1 MRRLGVGLIYLREV
15 DPLYREGNPDL
26 AVLELEP
33 ETFWEKLYP
42 DSSSRTPWFQPNS
55 AAMAQIAAL
64 PQTKLVHSVGFPL
77 GGTEPYEADYVTPLI
92 AAVRDL
98 DAVWAS
104 AHLSFNQIST
114 ADGPQ
119 QVGFLLPPRQT
130 RHGVELAVANIARLA
145 GGLNVPL
152 AFETGVNY
160 LRPRPEELSDGEFL
174 GLVAEAAD
182 CGILLDLHNLWA
194 NERNGR
200 QSVKDVLDELPLERV
215 WEIHLAGGM
224 MLDGYY
230 LDSHSGP
237 IPDEVLGLAADVV
250 PHMPNLGAMNFE
262 VMPAYVQDMGLDGVR
277 EQIGR
282 IAEVW
287 RLPRVTRIVA
297 PRATPEAHLGVAADE
312 GDVLAWEQTLGVLA
326 VGHRQAEA
334 KARTA
339 TLDDLRDDPA
349 IPLFRRLIGEGRS
362 GQISR
367 ALHYTTVAMLACWGP
382 ERVHA
387 LLDDYSA
394 EVYPDA
400 FAAGEADRFA
410 RYVLGRLDRLPSV
423 PYLAEILAFE
433 HALARAS
440 LYGEPAVV
448 RWSVDPAELFAS
460 LDRGVM
466 PTAMEA
472 HVFEMQISPESSVG

>member
-42 DSSSRTPWFQPNS
+42 DSGSRTPWFQPNS
-55 AAMAQIAAL
+55 AAIAQIAAL
-64 PQTKLVHSVGFPL
+64 PQTKLVHSVGFPV
-77 GGTEPYEADYVTPLI
+77 GGAEPYEADYVTPLI
-92 AAVRDL
+92 GAIRDL
-98 DAVWAS
+98 DAEWAS
-104 AHLSFNQIST
+104 AHLSFNQIAT
-114 ADGPQ
+114 ADGTEQ
-119 QVGFLLPPRQT
+119 IGFLLPPRQT
-130 RHGVELAVANIARLA
+130 LHGVELAAANITRLA
-145 GGLNVPL
+145 GALNVPL

-160 LRPRPEELSDGEFL
+160 LRPRPEELSDGEFF
-174 GLVAEAAD
+174 GQVAEAAD

-200 QSVKDVLDELPLERV
+200 QSVKSALDELPLERV

-237 IPDEVLGLAADVV
+237 IPDEVLGLAADFV

-282 IAEVW
+282 IADVW

-297 PRATPEAHLGVAADE
+297 PRVSADLRPERAAVE
-312 GDVLAWEQTLGVLA
+312 KDVLAWEQTLGVLA
-326 VGHRQAEA
+326 VGHPPSEAEA
-334 KARTA
+334 GTA
-339 TLDDLRDDPA
+339 MLDDLRDDPA
-349 IPLFRRLIGEGRS
+349 IGLFRRLIGEGRS

-367 ALHYTTVAMLACWGP
+367 ALHYTTVAMLASWGP
-382 ERVHA
+382 DTVHA
-387 LLDDYSA
+387 LLDAYAA
-394 EVYPDA
+394 EVYPDT

-410 RYVLGRLDRLPSV
+410 RYVLRRLDRLPSA

-433 HALARAS
+433 HALTRAS

-460 LDRGVM
+460 LDQGVM
-466 PTAMEA
+466 PTLAELP
-472 HVFEMQISPESSVG
+472 FEMQISPES